1 MYHRMLVP
9 LDGSELAETVC
20 TYAKELAGRMD
31 LDVILLHVGNPSTQG
46 IVPMELAYIDHM
58 AETVRR
64 QIRDV
69 QKATDGEQ
77 KSKPVKVSGELA
89 VGYSAEEILRF
100 AEANSVDLI
109 VLASHGRSGIK
120 RWTIGSV
127 AGKVMSATTIPV
139 WLIKAGTPEDTPYD
153 KWPSKTLIVP
163 LDGSALAETVLPH
176 VATLAQQ
183 RGSEPVEVVLV
194 RVSEIMTIPTYYS
207 PDISGV
213 SLNWGNILQEETIR
227 RKEEAKK
234 YLEKIEERFK
244 KSNINVKS
252 VVIEGKPNDEIV
264 EYANK
269 IPYSMIIMATHGR
282 SGLSR
287 LVYGSVAANIIHG
300 VNRPIFMIKPQQ
312 QK

>member
-20 TYAKELAGRMD
+20 TYAKELAGRLD

-58 AETVRR
+58 AEIVKK
-64 QIRDV
+64 QVRDV
-69 QKATDGEQ
+69 QKATDGE
-77 KSKPVKVSGELA
+77 KSKPVKVTGELA

-100 AEANSVDLI
+100 ADQNGIDLI
-109 VLASHGRSGIK
+109 LLASHGRSGLK
-120 RWTIGSV
+120 RWTLGSV
-127 AGKVMSATTIPV
+127 ADKVMRATKIPV
-139 WLIKAGTPEDTPYD
+139 WLIKSGAGDETPYD
-153 KWPSKTLIVP
+153 KWPKRTLIVP
-163 LDGSALAETVLPH
+163 LDGSELAESVLPH
-176 VATLAQQ
+176 VETLAKQ
-183 RGSEPVEVVLV
+183 RGTEPIDVVLL

-207 PDISGV
+207 PDMSSV
-213 SLNWGNILQEETIR
+213 SLNWGNLMQQETIR
-227 RKEEAKK
+227 RKEKAKE
-234 YLEKIEERFK
+234 YLSEVEKRLK
-244 KSNINVKS
+244 KSGIAVKS
-252 VVIEGKPNDEIV
+252 MVIEGKANDEV
-264 EYANK
+264 VDFANK
-269 IPYSMIIMATHGR
+269 QQFSMIIMATHGR